1 MSSRERT
8 QHSGNRDQNEEHA
21 TRAFKEEPATST
33 LRRAAILVVIG
44 LTEQISTALWNHPL
58 AFLAFMF
65 VASPI
70 TAAGTLLYL
79 VTLARET

>member
-1 MSSRERT
+1 M
-8 QHSGNRDQNEEHA
+8 
-21 TRAFKEEPATST
+21 KST
-33 LRRAAILVVIG
+33 LQEPLKKNPLQVHLRKAAILVVIG
-44 LTEQISTALWNHPL
+44 LTAQISTALWNHPL